1 MRETWIQSLGWEDL
15 LMKGKATHLWIL
27 PLVSAVDAG
36 SLPQAVC
43 HHALL
48 WCHGNAL
55 DQSPSS
61 PACNSA
67 PSLQAGVAGGPWPQ
81 DHTLVWLPLRTWQ
94 LGGLLPSF
102 VRVCRDVE
110 CVFLITYCSHP
121 EASAQILRQHQKF
134 CLIFYFIPGNYFT
147 HLFMLGAQ
155 QSCRGC

>member
-1 MRETWIQSLGWEDL
+1 MLEVSPRQSVITLCSGAMATLWTRVPHPLPATPHLLSRLGLQVDRGHRTTPWSGCL
-15 LMKGKATHLWIL
+15 LR
-27 PLVSAVDAG
+27 
-36 SLPQAVC
+36 
-43 HHALL
+43 
-48 WCHGNAL
+48 HG
-55 DQSPSS
+55 D
-61 PACNSA
+61 
-67 PSLQAGVAGGPWPQ
+67 WH
-81 DHTLVWLPLRTWQ
+81 HTLVWPPLRTWQ